1 VRGLSATDL
10 GLGAQIAA
18 RAADQARATASLTA
32 ARADVEKAAVDLK
45 RREALAA
52 SGSVSGE
59 ELTVAR
65 SAMATATANLRAAEA
80 AVRWPPPIVRPHRA
94 RVKPTVC

>member
-1 VRGLSATDL
+1 
-10 GLGAQIAA
+10 
-18 RAADQARATASLTA
+18 
-32 ARADVEKAAVDLK
+32 VEKAAVDLK

-80 AVRWPPPIVRPHRA
+80 ALSLAAANREAAIGHA
-94 RVKPTVC
+94 